1 MGHARLS
8 NAARGLIQQRFVL
21 VRRAALVTAFA
32 LAAPALGCDGCR
44 KDTPSGP
51 VTVDAAPPPSPAPLD
66 AEAPVDAGVV
76 EDAATAGDAA
86 ARLELGDGGA
96 ACKLVWGPEEQPF
109 HGPATLAVD
118 GATLLVVT
126 NDSGRPRVRRVPV
139 SPPAPPSKPT
149 AAPSMSWPPCEIA
162 GSVAYC
168 HGRGSTV
175 VRAPLEGAG
184 GREVSTAA
192 GNARLA
198 AAQLGKDHTV
208 VAYVQR
214 HQTTEGPMLQA
225 FATLDEGEAVR
236 LSDDGAGATSLRL
249 VPLGPDRALAV
260 YIDARTAM
268 VPVHARTL
276 SVEGGRLKLGE
287 DVVVFVGGP
296 PERGVDFTVARA
308 GDKSLVLLPNA
319 KDSLAFGMAAVA
331 LAEPM
336 REDMPAVWSM
346 YPNGLDP
353 APIAAT
359 TEPSDS
365 AYVARIRPLTRDP
378 KSERVLELGRVDA
391 AGAYTS
397 LGVVETGK
405 PVTDVDIAVDKTGAV
420 WVVYG
425 DTKTTWLGRWAC
437 PR

>member
-1 MGHARLS
+1 
-8 NAARGLIQQRFVL
+8 
-21 VRRAALVTAFA
+21 
-32 LAAPALGCDGCR
+32 
-44 KDTPSGP
+44 
-51 VTVDAAPPPSPAPLD
+51 
-66 AEAPVDAGVV
+66 
-76 EDAATAGDAA
+76 
-86 ARLELGDGGA
+86 
-96 ACKLVWGPEEQPF
+96 
-109 HGPATLAVD
+109 
-118 GATLLVVT
+118 
-126 NDSGRPRVRRVPV
+126 
-139 SPPAPPSKPT
+139 
-149 AAPSMSWPPCEIA
+149 
-162 GSVAYC
+162 
-168 HGRGSTV
+168 
-175 VRAPLEGAG
+175 
-184 GREVSTAA
+184 
-192 GNARLA
+192 
-198 AAQLGKDHTV
+198 
-208 VAYVQR
+208 
-214 HQTTEGPMLQA
+214 MLQA